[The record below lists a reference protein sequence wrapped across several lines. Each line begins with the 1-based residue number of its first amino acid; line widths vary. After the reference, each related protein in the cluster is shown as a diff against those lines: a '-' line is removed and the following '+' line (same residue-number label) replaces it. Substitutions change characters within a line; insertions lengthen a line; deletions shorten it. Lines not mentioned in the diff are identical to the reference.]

1 MGGKVQ
7 SIRVGIAEDQLIF
20 RQGLETL
27 INGFDGVEVVCSVEN
42 GQILIDQLATA
53 KLDLVF
59 LDYRMP
65 VMGGLETVQKIRQT
79 NKDLKLLI
87 LSMYDDHAFV
97 ELTIESG
104 ANGYLSKDD
113 DPKEIEKA
121 ILSVIET
128 GYYLSDRT
136 SKILISKLMMTGKMK
151 PKFNIEKKPEL
162 SSFEKSVLDLICKEY
177 TNEEM
182 ADRLCKS
189 KRTIEST
196 RTLMMQK
203 IGARNVV
210 GLVMYAIK
218 NDLIT

>member
-1 MGGKVQ
+1 MGSEKEP
-7 SIRVGIAEDQLIF
+7 IRVGIAEDQLIF

-42 GQILIDQLATA
+42 GQLLIDQLATA

-65 VMGGLETVQKIRQT
+65 VMGGLETVQKIRKT
-79 NKDLKLLI
+79 NQDLKLLI

-121 ILSVIET
+121 ILSVVET

-151 PKFNIEKKPEL
+151 PKFDVEKPEL

-182 ADRLCKS
+182 ADTLFKS

>member
-1 MGGKVQ
+1 MGSEKQ
-7 SIRVGIAEDQLIF
+7 RIRVGIAEDQLIF

-42 GQILIDQLATA
+42 GQLLIDQLDKA

-65 VMGGLETVQKIRQT
+65 VMGGLETVQKIRKT
-79 NKDLKLLI
+79 NQDLKLLI

-121 ILSVIET
+121 ILSVVET

-151 PKFNIEKKPEL
+151 PKFDIEKPEL

-182 ADRLCKS
+182 ADTLFKS

>member
-1 MGGKVQ
+1 MGSEKQ
-7 SIRVGIAEDQLIF
+7 LIRVGIAEDQLIF

-42 GQILIDQLATA
+42 GQMLIDQLATT

-79 NKDLKLLI
+79 NQDLKLLI

-121 ILSVIET
+121 ILSAVET

-151 PKFNIEKKPEL
+151 PKFAVEKPEL
-162 SSFEKSVLDLICKEY
+162 SSFEKSVLDLICKEF
-177 TNEEM
+177 TNDEI
-182 ADRLCKS
+182 ADKLFKS

-203 IGARNVV
+203 LGARNVV